1 MLDTRRAIEVP
12 EGVTLD
18 VRIAGLVVRFFA
30 WNIDF
35 LIRGA
40 IYMVLAMSLPN
51 LMGRFG
57 LGIFLIA
64 IFMLEWFYP
73 VLFEVF
79 NRGATP
85 GKRVMGI
92 AVVQDN
98 GVPVGWSASVTRNL
112 LRFADF
118 LPVFYGFGIASML
131 INRDFK
137 RLGDLAAGTI
147 VVYRSAPDKGS
158 ELHADLPLESPLPPL
173 YPLTLEQQ
181 RAVIAF
187 AERASMLTPER
198 TLELANIAAPLTQA
212 TNDTAVKRLFAIA
225 NWLVGRR

>member
-1 MLDTRRAIEVP
+1 MLDTRRAIEIP

-18 VRIAGLVVRFFA
+18 VRIAGPVVRFFA

-35 LIRGA
+35 LIRGV
-40 IYMVLAMSLPN
+40 IYMVLAMSLPS

-92 AVVQDN
+92 AVIQDN

-147 VVYRSAPDKGS
+147 VVYRSVPDKAS
-158 ELHADLPLESPLPPL
+158 ELHADLPLESPLPPR

-198 TLELANIAAPLTQA
+198 TLELANIATPLTQA

>member
-1 MLDTRRAIEVP
+1 MLDTRRAIETP

-18 VRIAGLVVRFFA
+18 LRVAGPVVRFFA
-30 WNIDF
+30 WSIDF
-35 LIRGA
+35 LIRGVVY
-40 IYMVLAMSLPN
+40 IILSMTLVNM
-51 LMGRFG
+51 MGRFG
-57 LGIFLIA
+57 QGIFLVA
-64 IFMLEWFYP
+64 VFMLEWFYP

-79 NRGATP
+79 SRGATP

-92 AVVQDN
+92 TVLQDN

-118 LPVFYGFGIASML
+118 LPVLYGFGVASML
-131 INRDFK
+131 ISRDFK

-147 VVYRSAPDKGS
+147 VVYRPLPDKIGELPS
-158 ELHADLPLESPLPPL
+158 ELPVPPR
-173 YPLTLEQQ
+173 YPLSLDQQ

-187 AERASMLTPER
+187 AERATTLTPER
-198 TLELANIAAPLTQA
+198 ARELANIVSSLTRA
-212 TNDTAVKRLFAIA
+212 TEDRGVKRLFAMA

>member
-1 MLDTRRAIEVP
+1 MLDTLRAIETP

-18 VRIAGLVVRFFA
+18 LRIAGPVVRFFA
-30 WNIDF
+30 WTIDF
-35 LIRGA
+35 MIRGA
-40 IYMVLAMSLPN
+40 VYMVLAMTLPN

-57 LGIFLIA
+57 LGILLIA

-85 GKRVMGI
+85 GKRMMGI
-92 AVVQDN
+92 TVLQDN

-118 LPVFYGFGIASML
+118 LPVLYGFGVASML

-147 VVYRSAPDKGS
+147 VVYRPVPYKVGELSA
-158 ELHADLPLESPLPPL
+158 EPPVPPR

-187 AERASMLTPER
+187 SERAATLTPER
-198 TLELANIAAPLTQA
+198 AIELANIVAPLTQA
-212 TNDTAVKRLFAIA
+212 TDAPGMTRLFAIA
-225 NWLVGRR
+225 NWLVGKR

>member
-1 MLDTRRAIEVP
+1 MLDTRRAIETP

-18 VRIAGLVVRFFA
+18 LHIAGPVVRFFA

-35 LIRGA
+35 LIRSVA
-40 IYMVLAMSLPN
+40 YMVFAMALPN

-57 LGIFLIA
+57 LGIFLIV

-79 NRGATP
+79 GKGATP
-85 GKRVMGI
+85 GKHVMGI
-92 AVVQDN
+92 TVLQDN

-118 LPVFYGFGIASML
+118 LPAMYGFGVASML
-131 INRDFK
+131 VNCDFK

-147 VVYRSAPDKGS
+147 VVYRPVPDKMGALSS
-158 ELHADLPLESPLPPL
+158 EPPSPPR

-187 AERASMLTPER
+187 AERAPTLTPER
-198 TLELANIAAPLTQA
+198 AAELANIVTPLTQA
-212 TNDTAVKRLFAIA
+212 TDDASVQRLFAMA
-225 NWLVGRR
+225 NWLVGKR

>member
-1 MLDTRRAIEVP
+1 MLDTRRAIETP

-18 VRIAGLVVRFFA
+18 LHIAGPVVRFFA
-30 WNIDF
+30 WCIDF
-35 LIRGA
+35 LIRGVVY
-40 IYMVLAMSLPN
+40 IILSMTLVNM
-51 LMGRFG
+51 MGRFG
-57 LGIFLIA
+57 QGIFLVA

-79 NRGATP
+79 SRGATP

-92 AVVQDN
+92 TVLQDN
-98 GVPVGWSASVTRNL
+98 GVPVGWSASITRNL

-118 LPVFYGFGIASML
+118 LPVLYGFGVASML
-131 INRDFK
+131 ISRDFK

-147 VVYRSAPDKGS
+147 VVYRSIPDEIG
-158 ELHADLPLESPLPPL
+158 ELPPELPLPPR
-173 YPLTLEQQ
+173 YPLALDQQ

-187 AERASMLTPER
+187 AERAVTLTPER
-198 TLELANIAAPLTQA
+198 ARELANMASSLTHA
-212 TNDTAVKRLFAIA
+212 TDDAGVKRLFAIA